1 MIAPHGGRLVDR
13 IVVGKEK
20 EALERRAPDLPR
32 LVLNSRE
39 QSDLEMIST
48 GAMSPL
54 EGFMCLDDYTSVLD
68 NMRLAK
74 GLPWAIPI
82 TLAVKEG
89 DGGEYAEGSD
99 IALYGEEGGL
109 LGVLH
114 LEEKYEVDKEHEAK
128 MVLQTADD
136 AHPGVQYLA
145 TIGGVY
151 LGGRV
156 SVVSRPQHSDFN
168 NFRLDPKETRVLF
181 KVRGWNTIAA
191 FQTRN
196 PIHRAHEYL
205 QKCALEIVDALLIH
219 PLMGETKSD
228 DISAEVRMRCYLT
241 LMENYY
247 PKDRVAISV
256 FPAAMRYA
264 GPREAIFHAAVR
276 KNYGCTHL
284 IVGRDHAGV
293 GKYYGT
299 YDAQYIFR
307 EFDPAEIGITP
318 LFFDHAFFC
327 KRCGNMASTKT
338 CPHGQDDHVFL
349 SGTQVREMLARGEM
363 PPPEFTRP
371 EVARVL
377 MEAPHEGA
385 EPAR

>member
-13 IVVGKEK
+13 IVVGKER

-39 QSDLEMIST
+39 QSDLEMIAT

-54 EGFMCLDDYTSVLD
+54 EGFMGLDDYTSVLD

-89 DGGEYAEGSD
+89 TGEQYAEGSD
-99 IALYGEEGGL
+99 VALYGDEGQL
-109 LGVLH
+109 LAVLH
-114 LEEKYEVDKEHEAK
+114 LEEKYAVDKEHEAK
-128 MVLQTADD
+128 MVLQTADE
-136 AHPGVQYLA
+136 AHPGVQYLGS
-145 TIGGVY
+145 IGDVY
-151 LGGRV
+151 LGGMV
-156 SVVSRPQHSDFN
+156 SVINRPQHSDFHN
-168 NFRLDPKETRVLF
+168 YRLDPKETRVLF
-181 KVRGWNTIAA
+181 KVRGWNTVAA

-219 PLMGETKSD
+219 PLMGETKKD
-228 DISAEVRMRCYLT
+228 DIPGDVRMRCYLA
-241 LMENYY
+241 LVEHYY
-247 PKDRVAISV
+247 PADRVAISI

-264 GPREAIFHAAVR
+264 GPREAIFHALVR
-276 KNYGCTHL
+276 KNYGCTHF

-299 YDAQYIFR
+299 YDAHYIFR
-307 EFDPAEIGITP
+307 EFEPAEIGITP

-338 CPHGQDDHVFL
+338 CPHGGDDHVIL

-363 PPPEFTRP
+363 PPSEFTRH
-371 EVARVL
+371 EVAEIL
-377 MEAPHEGA
+377 METAGDGS
-385 EPAR
+385 EPSR

>member
-13 IVVGKEK
+13 IVIGKER
-20 EALERRAPDLPR
+20 EALERRAADLPR
-32 LVLNSRE
+32 LALNARE
-39 QSDLEMIST
+39 QSDLEMIAT

-54 EGFMCLDDYTSVLD
+54 EGFMGLEDYTSVLD
-68 NMRLAK
+68 GMRLAK
-74 GLPWAIPI
+74 GLPWTIPI

-89 DGGEYAEGSD
+89 GGEQYAEGSD
-99 IALYGEEGGL
+99 IALHSEEGQC

-114 LEEKYEVDKEHEAK
+114 LEEKYEADKEHEAK
-128 MVLQTADD
+128 MVLQTADE
-136 AHPGVQYLA
+136 AHPGVQYLNS
-145 TIGGVY
+145 IGGVY
-151 LGGRV
+151 LGGAV
-156 SVVSRPQHSDFN
+156 SAISRPAHDAFHN
-168 NFRLDPKETRVLF
+168 YRLDPKETRVLF
-181 KVRGWNTIAA
+181 KVRGWDTVAA

-219 PLMGETKSD
+219 PLMGETKKD
-228 DISAEVRMRCYLT
+228 DIPAEVRMRCYLA
-241 LMENYY
+241 LLENYY
-247 PKDRVAISV
+247 PRERVAISV

-264 GPREAIFHAAVR
+264 GPREAIFHALVR
-276 KNYGCTHL
+276 KNYGCTHF

-293 GKYYGT
+293 GRYYGT
-299 YDAQYIFR
+299 YDAHYIFR

-318 LFFDHAFFC
+318 LFFDHTFFC

-338 CPHGQDDHVFL
+338 CPHGQDDHVIL

-371 EVARVL
+371 EVARIL
-377 MEAPHEGA
+377 MQAAEES
-385 EPAR
+385 EPAQ

>member
-1 MIAPHGGRLVDR
+1 MIAPHGGRLIDR

-20 EALERRAPDLPR
+20 EALERRAPELPR

-39 QSDLEMIST
+39 QSDLEMIAS

-54 EGFMCLDDYTSVLD
+54 EGFMGLEDYSSVLD

-74 GLPWAIPI
+74 GLPWTIPV

-89 DGGEYAEGSD
+89 VGTEYAEGSD
-99 IALYGEEGGL
+99 VALYSEQGDV

-128 MVLQTADD
+128 MVLQTADE

-145 TIGGVY
+145 TVGNVY
-151 LGGRV
+151 LGGAV
-156 SVVSRPQHSDFN
+156 SVIARPRHRDFDD
-168 NFRLDPKETRVLF
+168 FRLDPKETRVLF
-181 KVRGWNTIAA
+181 KVRGWNTVAA

-219 PLMGETKSD
+219 PLMGETKKD
-228 DISAEVRMRCYLT
+228 DIPADVRMRCYLA
-241 LMENYY
+241 LIQNYY
-247 PKDRVAISV
+247 PADRVAISV

-264 GPREAIFHAAVR
+264 GPREAIFHALVR
-276 KNYGCTHL
+276 KNYGCTHF

-293 GKYYGT
+293 GAYYGT
-299 YDAQYIFR
+299 YDAHHIFR
-307 EFDPAEIGITP
+307 EFAPEEIGITP
-318 LFFDHAFFC
+318 LFFDHAFYC
-327 KRCGNMASTKT
+327 KRCGSMASTKT
-338 CPHGQDDHVFL
+338 CPHGADDRVIL
-349 SGTQVREMLARGEM
+349 SGTQVRQMLARGQM
-363 PPPEFTRP
+363 PPLEFTRP
-371 EVARVL
+371 EVAQIL
-377 MEAPHEGA
+377 MQAAGGQA
-385 EPAR
+385 EPDA

>member
-20 EALERRAPDLPR
+20 DALERRAPDLPR
-32 LVLNSRE
+32 VVLNSRE
-39 QSDLEMIST
+39 QSDLEMIAT

-54 EGFMCLDDYTSVLD
+54 EGFMGLDDYMSVLD

-89 DGGEYAEGSD
+89 KGEQYAEGSD
-99 IALYGEEGGL
+99 VALYGEDGQL
-109 LGVLH
+109 MAVLH
-114 LEEKYEVDKEHEAK
+114 LEEKYAVDQEHEAK
-128 MVLQTADD
+128 MVLQTADES
-136 AHPGVQYLA
+136 HPGVQYLRSISD
-145 TIGGVY
+145 TY
-151 LGGRV
+151 LGGMV
-156 SVVSRPQHSDFN
+156 SVIHRPQHRDFQN
-168 NFRLDPKETRVLF
+168 YRLDPKETRVLF
-181 KVRGWNTIAA
+181 KVRGWNTVAA

-219 PLMGETKSD
+219 PLMGETKKD
-228 DISAEVRMRCYLT
+228 DIPGDVRMRCYLA
-241 LMENYY
+241 LIENYY
-247 PKDRVAISV
+247 PADRVAISI

-264 GPREAIFHAAVR
+264 GPREAIFHALVR
-276 KNYGCTHL
+276 KNYGCTHF

-299 YDAQYIFR
+299 YDAHHIFR
-307 EFDPAEIGITP
+307 EFEPAQIGITP

-327 KRCGNMASTKT
+327 KRCGSMASTKT
-338 CPHGQDDHVFL
+338 CPHGGDDRVIL
-349 SGTQVREMLARGEM
+349 SGTQLREMLARGEM

-371 EVARVL
+371 EVAAIL
-377 MEAPHEGA
+377 MEAAGDGS
-385 EPAR
+385 EPPR

>member
-32 LVLNSRE
+32 LALNSRE
-39 QSDLEMIST
+39 QSDLEMIAT

-54 EGFMCLDDYTSVLD
+54 EGFMGLEDYASVLD

-74 GLPWAIPI
+74 GLPWTIPV

-89 DGGEYAEGSD
+89 TGAEYAEGSD
-99 IALYGEEGGL
+99 VALYSEDGRL

-114 LEEKYEVDKEHEAK
+114 LDEKYDVDKEHEAK
-128 MVLQTADD
+128 MVLQTADE

-145 TIGGVY
+145 TVGGVY
-151 LGGRV
+151 LGGGV
-156 SVVSRPQHSDFN
+156 SVINRPQHRDFHD
-168 NFRLDPKETRVLF
+168 FRLDPKETRVLF
-181 KVRGWNTIAA
+181 KVRGWNTVAA

-219 PLMGETKSD
+219 PLMGETKKD
-228 DISAEVRMRCYLT
+228 DIPADVRMRCYLA
-241 LMENYY
+241 LLQNYY
-247 PKDRVAISV
+247 PTDRVAISV

-264 GPREAIFHAAVR
+264 GPREAIFHALVR
-276 KNYGCTHL
+276 KNYGCTHF

-293 GKYYGT
+293 GAYYGT
-299 YDAQYIFR
+299 YDAHYIFR
-307 EFDPAEIGITP
+307 EFDPEEIGITP
-318 LFFDHAFFC
+318 LFFDHAFYC
-327 KRCGNMASTKT
+327 RRCGSMASTKT
-338 CPHGQDDHVFL
+338 CPHGKDDRVIL
-349 SGTQVREMLARGEM
+349 SGTQVRQMLARGQM

-371 EVARVL
+371 EVAQIL
-377 MEAPHEGA
+377 MEAAGGES
-385 EPAR
+385 EPAA

>member
-13 IVVGKEK
+13 IVVGKER

-39 QSDLEMIST
+39 QSDLEMIAT

-54 EGFMCLDDYTSVLD
+54 EGFMGLDDYTSVLD

-82 TLAVKEG
+82 TLAVK
-89 DGGEYAEGSD
+89 GGAGAEYAEGSD
-99 IALYGEEGGL
+99 VALYGEEGQL

-114 LEEKYEVDKEHEAK
+114 LDEKYAVDKEHEAK
-128 MVLQTADD
+128 MVLQTADE
-136 AHPGVQYLA
+136 AHPGVQYLKS
-145 TIGGVY
+145 IGDVY

-156 SVVSRPQHSDFN
+156 SVINRPQHRDFQN
-168 NFRLDPKETRVLF
+168 YRLDPKETRVLF
-181 KVRGWNTIAA
+181 KVRGWNTVAA

-219 PLMGETKSD
+219 PLMGETKKD
-228 DISAEVRMRCYLT
+228 DIPGDVRMRCYLT
-241 LMENYY
+241 LIENYY
-247 PKDRVAISV
+247 PAERVAISI

-264 GPREAIFHAAVR
+264 GPREAIFHSLVR
-276 KNYGCTHL
+276 KNYGCTHF

-299 YDAQYIFR
+299 YDAHYIFR
-307 EFDPAEIGITP
+307 EFEPEEIGITP

-327 KRCGNMASTKT
+327 KRCGSMASTKT
-338 CPHGQDDHVFL
+338 CPHGGDDHVML

-371 EVARVL
+371 EVAEIL
-377 MEAPHEGA
+377 MEGA
-385 EPAR
+385 GDGSEPSG